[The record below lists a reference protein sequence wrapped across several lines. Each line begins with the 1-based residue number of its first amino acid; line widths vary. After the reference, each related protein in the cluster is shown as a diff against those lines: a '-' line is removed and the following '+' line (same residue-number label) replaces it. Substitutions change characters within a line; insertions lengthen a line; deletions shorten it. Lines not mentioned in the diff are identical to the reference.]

1 MLVWRFSNDKYVP
14 IDKLRR
20 DELLTAAIHVQKKLH
35 IWNQELNIIIE
46 HIQLIDKQIAQL
58 LKSTNESIGA
68 NNLYKQLIFQSNKKI
83 KDRDNVYKKME
94 LYDRFNDAFTAILLT
109 DDIGELMEQLDI
121 EKSKNKLLVKQMI

>member
-1 MLVWRFSNDKYVP
+1 
-14 IDKLRR
+14 
-20 DELLTAAIHVQKKLH
+20 
-35 IWNQELNIIIE
+35 LNIIIE

-94 LYDRFNDAFTAILLT
+94 LYDQFNDAFTAILLT